1 MENPTNNNQPADQ
14 EEVKQENTQA
24 VAAEGEE
31 RKIGDGE
38 EEKKGEGKL
47 LSSWPSMHFKPN
59 LGDTFEL
66 SMLFDH
72 KLTWWN
78 SIGEEAEELFE
89 TNWDLEVDN
98 FDDMGLKEEVLR
110 GIYAFGFKEPS
121 PIQQKGILPII

>member
-24 VAAEGEE
+24 AAAEGEE
-31 RKIGDGE
+31 RKIMDGE
-38 EEKKGEGKL
+38 EEKKGE
-47 LSSWPSMHFKPN
+47 
-59 LGDTFEL
+59 
-66 SMLFDH
+66 
-72 KLTWWN
+72 
-78 SIGEEAEELFE
+78 GEEAEELFE